1 MITRRH
7 ALALSGAALAAG
19 TLAACG
25 GSSGSGSSDGGSG
38 GDSIEVFTWWAQ
50 GSEKAG
56 LDALVKVFNEQ
67 HPEVE
72 FVNGAVAGG
81 AGSAA
86 KDMLQSRLQAGDPP
100 DTFQA
105 HAGAELNDY
114 IDAAQILDVP
124 DGYDELGLKDAFPA
138 SLIAR
143 LTADGAIY
151 SVPSNIHRSNVV
163 WGSTK
168 VLTDAGIDPETPP
181 ATMDDF
187 LSQLETLKG
196 KGVTPL
202 SVAATWTQVNLLE
215 AVLMAD
221 LGASAY
227 NGLFDGST
235 PWDSSDVTTALQ
247 HFQTMMSY
255 TNTDRDG
262 LDWPDATQQLIDGT
276 AAYNVMGDW
285 AVAAFDEASL
295 APQTDYVYFPLPGQD
310 KIFGFLADSF
320 TLPDGAPNP
329 EGAKAWLD
337 TISSKDG
344 QLAFNLAKG
353 SIPAR
358 TDVDTKDF
366 PEYQQTALTSFQ
378 EDEICSS
385 IAHGAATS
393 VGWLNAISD
402 ATSQLASG
410 PTDLAAYQEALADVA
425 SQTAAS

>member
-1 MITRRH
+1 MRRRNF
-7 ALALSGAALAAG
+7 LFLSGGGLAAAVG
-19 TLAACG
+19 LAACG
-25 GSSGSGSSDGGSG
+25 GSDGSSGGG
-38 GDSIEVFTWWAQ
+38 GDGNSVEVFTWWAQ

-56 LDALVKVFNEQ
+56 LDALVEVFNEQ
-67 HPEVE
+67 HPDIE

-114 IDAAQILDVP
+114 IDAAQIVDVS
-124 DGYDELGLKDAFPA
+124 DLYDELGLREAFPE
-138 SLIAR
+138 SLVER

-163 WGSTK
+163 WGSTA
-168 VLTDAGIDPETPP
+168 VLTEAGIDPSTPP
-181 ATMDDF
+181 ASMDEF
-187 LSQLETLKG
+187 LAQLETLAAA
-196 KGVTPL
+196 GVTPL
-202 SVAATWTQVNLLE
+202 SVGAAWTQVNLLE
-215 AVLMAD
+215 AILMAD
-221 LGASAY
+221 LGAAAY

-235 PWDSSDVTTALQ
+235 AWDSAEVTTALE
-247 HFQTMMSY
+247 HFETMIGH

-285 AVAAFDEASL
+285 AVAAFDEAGL
-295 APQTDYVYFPLPGQD
+295 APQDDYVYFELPGAD

-320 TLPDGAPNP
+320 TLPEGAPNP
-329 EGAKAWLD
+329 DGTRAWLD
-337 TISSKDG
+337 TISSPDG

-358 TDVDTKDF
+358 TDVDTAEF
-366 PEYQQTALTSFQ
+366 PEYQQSALTSFA

-393 VGWLNAISD
+393 VGWLNAILD
-402 ATSQLASG
+402 ATSQFTAG
-410 PTDLAAYQEALADVA
+410 ATDLAAYQQALTDI
-425 SQTAAS
+425 AAENAA

>member
-1 MITRRH
+1 MRRRNF
-7 ALALSGAALAAG
+7 LYLTSG
-19 TLAACG
+19 TLAAVGLVACG
-25 GSSGSGSSDGGSG
+25 GSDGSG
-38 GDSIEVFTWWAQ
+38 GGDGGGDSVEVFTWWAA

-56 LDALVKVFNEQ
+56 LDALVEVFVEQ
-67 HPEVE
+67 HPEIE

-114 IDAAQILDVP
+114 IDAGQIVDVS
-124 DGYDELGLKDAFPA
+124 DIYDELGLREAFPE
-138 SLIAR
+138 SLLER

-163 WGSTK
+163 WGSAA
-168 VLTDAGIDPETPP
+168 VLTDAGIDPATPP
-181 ATMDDF
+181 ASVDEF
-187 LSQLETLKG
+187 LEQLDTLAAA
-196 KGVTPL
+196 GVTPL
-202 SVAATWTQVNLLE
+202 SVGAAWTQVNLLE
-215 AVLMAD
+215 AILMAD
-221 LGASAY
+221 LGAAGY

-235 PWDSSDVTTALQ
+235 GWDSAEVTTALT
-247 HFQTMMSY
+247 HFETMIGH
-255 TNTDRDG
+255 THTDRDG

-285 AVAAFDEASL
+285 AVAAFDEAGL
-295 APQTDYVYFPLPGQD
+295 APQEGYVYFELPGAD

-320 TLPDGAPNP
+320 TLPEGAPNP
-329 EGAKAWLD
+329 EGTKAWLD
-337 TISSKDG
+337 TISSPDG

-358 TDVDTKDF
+358 TDVDTAEF
-366 PEYQQTALTSFQ
+366 PEYQQTAVTSFA

-402 ATSQLASG
+402 ATSQFTAG
-410 PTDLAAYQEALADVA
+410 ATDLAAYQQALTDI
-425 SQTAAS
+425 AAENQA

>member
-1 MITRRH
+1 MRRRH
-7 ALALSGAALAAG
+7 FLILSGSGLAVAG
-19 TLAACG
+19 LAACG
-25 GSSGSGSSDGGSG
+25 GGSG
-38 GDSIEVFTWWAQ
+38 GGDGGNSVEVFTWWAA

-56 LDALVKVFNEQ
+56 LDALVEVFAEQ
-67 HPEVE
+67 YPDIE
-72 FVNGAVAGG
+72 FINGAVAGG

-105 HAGAELNDY
+105 HAGAELTDY
-114 IDAAQILDVP
+114 IDAGQILDVS
-124 DGYDELGLKDAFPA
+124 DVYDELGLREAFPDA
-138 SLIAR
+138 LLER

-163 WGSTK
+163 WGSTAA
-168 VLTDAGIDPETPP
+168 LTEAGIDPATPP
-181 ATMDDF
+181 ASMDEF
-187 LSQLETLKG
+187 LDQLDTLAAA
-196 KGVTPL
+196 GVRPL
-202 SVAATWTQVNLLE
+202 SVGAAWTQVNLLE
-215 AVLMAD
+215 AILMAD
-221 LGASAY
+221 LGAAAY

-235 PWDSSDVTTALQ
+235 AWDSAEVTTALE
-247 HFQTMMSY
+247 HFQTMIGH
-255 TNTDRDG
+255 TNPDRDG

-276 AAYNVMGDW
+276 AGYNVMGDW
-285 AVAAFDEASL
+285 AVAAFDEAGL
-295 APQTDYVYFPLPGQD
+295 APAEGYVYFELPGAD

-329 EGAKAWLD
+329 EGTRAWLD
-337 TISSKDG
+337 TISSPDG

-358 TDVDTKDF
+358 TDVDTSEF
-366 PEYQQTALTSFQ
+366 PEYQQSALTSFA

-402 ATSQLASG
+402 ATSQFTTGA
-410 PTDLAAYQEALADVA
+410 TDLAGYQQALADI
-425 SQTAAS
+425 AAENLA